1 MAAIFSITLDRNFS
15 FDTGRKLEKI
25 SKSRDGFF
33 SRGDNT
39 AFFMELGTE
48 AELNE
53 RFTTL
58 LMIGSKKKNFQAAKI
73 RTDVSYLIQ
82 CVIQTLVQT
91 FQIQQDNCS
100 SSLHADFDSI
110 YIATDLNI

>member
-1 MAAIFSITLDRNFS
+1 MAATFSITLDKNFNL
-15 FDTGRKLEKI
+15 DTGRKLGKI

-39 AFFMELGTE
+39 AFFMELGIE

-58 LMIGSKKKNFQAAKI
+58 LIIGSK
-73 RTDVSYLIQ
+73 SSIQ
-82 CVIQTLVQT
+82 
-91 FQIQQDNCS
+91 
-100 SSLHADFDSI
+100 
-110 YIATDLNI
+110 

>member
-1 MAAIFSITLDRNFS
+1 MVFLISRLETFIQIVITQIIRQTHGCNF
-15 FDTGRKLEKI
+15 FNNFRQKLEVRYRSKVRKI

-39 AFFMELGTE
+39 AFFIELGIE

-58 LMIGSKKKNFQAAKI
+58 LIIGSK
-73 RTDVSYLIQ
+73 SSIQ
-82 CVIQTLVQT
+82 
-91 FQIQQDNCS
+91 
-100 SSLHADFDSI
+100 
-110 YIATDLNI
+110 

>member
-1 MAAIFSITLDRNFS
+1 MAAAFSITLDKNFRL
-15 FDTGRKLEKI
+15 DTGQKLEKI

-39 AFFMELGTE
+39 AFFMALGID

-58 LMIGSKKKNFQAAKI
+58 
-73 RTDVSYLIQ
+73 
-82 CVIQTLVQT
+82 
-91 FQIQQDNCS
+91 
-100 SSLHADFDSI
+100 
-110 YIATDLNI
+110 

>member
-1 MAAIFSITLDRNFS
+1 M
-15 FDTGRKLEKI
+15 G
-25 SKSRDGFF
+25 
-33 SRGDNT
+33 
-39 AFFMELGTE
+39 
-48 AELNE
+48 
-53 RFTTL
+53 
-58 LMIGSKKKNFQAAKI
+58 
-73 RTDVSYLIQ
+73 TDVSYLIQ